1 MLCRPIVCTIKG
13 HGCLYQRGLALVFM
27 PTRIA
32 RSYTQLSTG
41 SEAGNP
47 AWPGH
52 PGKRFPMRI
61 THSLARAQRLSS
73 TACPG
78 PRAPWE
84 ALPCRLRGDTHSL
97 ARAQR
102 LSSTACPGPRGWR
115 NREKSC
121 FFEYN
126 QCDQADERVNN
137 SPCRRSCPRGLR
149 GVTLSLDLEQSREV
163 MLLRIIP
170 SVIKQSR
177 EVRLLCI
184 KT

>member
-13 HGCLYQRGLALVFM
+13 HGCLYQRGLAPVSM

-52 PGKRFPMRI
+52 PGRRFSMRI
-61 THSLARAQRLSS
+61 
-73 TACPG
+73 
-78 PRAPWE
+78 
-84 ALPCRLRGDTHSL
+84 THSL

-121 FFEYN
+121 FFEYH

-149 GVTLSLDLEQSREV
+149 GVTLSLDLEEPREV
-163 MLLRIIP
+163 ALLRIIP
-170 SVIKQSR
+170 SVIK
-177 EVRLLCI
+177 
-184 KT
+184 